1 MDEIDQDLI
10 NTRGSCDPP
19 GEKPLMRYD
28 WEKGMLVPIEPE
40 REPVPSLAWGLIA
53 ALWLLL
59 VLLGMG

>member
-1 MDEIDQDLI
+1 MQ
-10 NTRGSCDPP
+10 TPQKP
-19 GEKPLMRYD
+19 EKPLMRYD